1 MILTQVF
8 GLISVILGLYFSA
21 ELETGSGSMI
31 ALITAIVFATVLI
44 GRSVLQYSNQPK
56 A

>member
-1 MILTQVF
+1 
-8 GLISVILGLYFSA
+8 
-21 ELETGSGSMI
+21 MI
-31 ALITAIVFATVLI
+31 ALITAIVFAIVLI

>member
-1 MILTQVF
+1 M
-8 GLISVILGLYFSA
+8 SVILGLYFSA

-31 ALITAIVFATVLI
+31 ALITAVIFAIVLI
-44 GRSVLQYSNQPK
+44 GRSLLQYSTQRK

>member
-8 GLISVILGLYFSA
+8 GFVSVILGLYFSA

-31 ALITAIVFATVLI
+31 ALITAIMFAGVLI
-44 GRSVLQYSNQPK
+44 GRSVLQYTTQRK